1 MSEARAPAGQA
12 AASEA
17 RSEPQASEAHR
28 ASEARSEAQPTE
40 VRAPASKAA
49 ERPRSEAE
57 PSGIFGLDLE
67 HAERILPHYAGEGP
81 RYTSYPTAP
90 VWGEA
95 YGAEQLR
102 EELGRRDVGPGDGLS
117 LYVHVPFC
125 EALCHF
131 CACNKVVT
139 RNRDL
144 AVGYL
149 DAIAREVAAVR
160 EALAVPRPAT
170 QQHWGGGTPTYL
182 SPGQIRQL
190 YRSVTDAFP
199 MAPGAELGVEV
210 DPRVTTEAHV
220 EALRECG
227 FNRLSMGVQD
237 FDPRVQAA
245 VHRIQGVA
253 QTGALVER
261 ARASGFASV
270 NFDLIYGLPH
280 QTEQTF
286 AATLDSVLA
295 LAPDRIA
302 LYSYAH
308 VTWLAK
314 QQRGFERQDLPPAP
328 TRLRIFLQAIRR
340 FLDAGYRFIGLDHFA
355 LPGDELCQ
363 ALEAKTLRRNFMGHT
378 TQAGVDL
385 LGFGPSAISELRGS
399 YAQSERQLAAWE
411 RAVRARGV
419 ATMRGHRLTAD
430 DRERRF
436 VIGRILCHGELG
448 AAEFE
453 REFGRPFAAA
463 YPGELSSLSEAVAD
477 GLVAIEAD
485 GSLRVTQ
492 LGRMLVRN
500 LAMAFDAYLPKQREA
515 GRPMFSKTV

>member
-1 MSEARAPAGQA
+1 MSAGPRAGEPQGPASRP
-12 AASEA
+12 ASE
-17 RSEPQASEAHR
+17 
-28 ASEARSEAQPTE
+28 
-40 VRAPASKAA
+40 
-49 ERPRSEAE
+49 
-57 PSGIFGLDLE
+57 GLDFELDLDD
-67 HAERILPHYAGEGP
+67 AERILPRYAGEGP

-95 YGAEQLR
+95 YGPEQLR
-102 EELGRRDVGPGDGLS
+102 EELGRRDVGPDDGLS

-144 AVGYL
+144 AAAYL
-149 DAIAREVAAVR
+149 DSVAREVSAVR

-182 SPGQIRQL
+182 SPAQVRRL
-190 YRSVTDAFP
+190 YRTVSDAFP
-199 MAPGAELGVEV
+199 MAPGAEVSIEV

-237 FDPRVQAA
+237 FDPRVQEA
-245 VHRIQGVA
+245 VHRIQPVA
-253 QTGALVER
+253 VTGALVER
-261 ARASGFASV
+261 ARAAGFVSV
-270 NFDLIYGLPH
+270 NFDLIYGLPY
-280 QTEQTF
+280 QTERTF
-286 AATLDSVLA
+286 AATLDAVLD

-314 QQRGFERQDLPPAP
+314 QQRGFERKDLPEAP
-328 TRLRIFLQAIRR
+328 TRLRIFLRAIRR

-355 LPGDELCQ
+355 LPEDELCR
-363 ALEAKTLRRNFMGHT
+363 ALEARTLRRNFMGHT

-385 LGFGPSAISELRGS
+385 LGFGPSAISELRGG
-399 YAQSERQLAAWE
+399 YAQSERQLPAWE
-411 RAVRARGV
+411 AAVRERGL
-419 ATMRGHRLTAD
+419 ATMRGHRLTDD

-436 VIGRILCHGELG
+436 VIGRILCHGELR

-453 REFGRPFAAA
+453 REFGRSFATAYAA
-463 YPGELSSLSEAVAD
+463 ELASLAGAVDD
-477 GLVAIEAD
+477 GLLAIDAD
-485 GSLRVTQ
+485 GSLRLRP
-492 LGRMLVRN
+492 LGRLLVRN
-500 LAMAFDAYLPKQREA
+500 LAMAFDAHLPRQREA
-515 GRPMFSKTV
+515 GRPMFSQTV